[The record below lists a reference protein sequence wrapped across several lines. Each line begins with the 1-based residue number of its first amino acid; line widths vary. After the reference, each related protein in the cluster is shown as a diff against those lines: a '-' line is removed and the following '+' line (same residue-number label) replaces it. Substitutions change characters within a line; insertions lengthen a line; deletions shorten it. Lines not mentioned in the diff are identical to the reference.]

1 VDENGLR
8 PPVALTERL
17 SFLLKHAYALVEQAI
32 EPELAGLGVSGREF
46 AVLTLVDAEGPAS
59 QQRLAGR
66 IGVDRTTM
74 VALVDALEEKR
85 LVSRRRDPNDRR
97 AYLLETTP
105 AGHKTLR
112 DALKAV
118 KLGEKQALASL
129 TNTES
134 ATLKHALQRLVQG
147 QPPGT

>member
-1 VDENGLR
+1 M
-8 PPVALTERL
+8 ERL
-17 SFLLKHAYALVEQAI
+17 SFLLKRTSASLEHAI
-32 EPELAGLGVSGREF
+32 ETELARLNVNGREF
-46 AVLTLVDAEGPAS
+46 AVLTLIDAEGPAS
-59 QQRLAGR
+59 QQRLAAR

-74 VALVDALEEKR
+74 VSLIDALEQKR

-97 AYLLETTP
+97 AYVLEVTP

-112 DALKAV
+112 DALTAV

-134 ATLKHALQRLVQG
+134 ATLKHALQRVVQG
-147 QPPGT
+147 QPRRT